1 MRGRF
6 FSYVTQFVVWVLCRC
21 TAEGAL
27 LKVGRGCRASSSA
40 NLGSCI
46 YGRSSTC
53 SRPIRQALSYL
64 ALSCPYVHAIYT
76 LAFGT
81 HLRARGSPQTAQ
93 SPQRAYISHLADLSL
108 GSVPPLGFTTVTYF
122 WAELAHAVLPRLGVA
137 GLQSFQE
144 ALGAGALR

>member
-1 MRGRF
+1 MSEGAVF

-40 NLGSCI
+40 DLGSRI

-93 SPQRAYISHLADLSL
+93 SPQRAYNWIAEVEKEGIIVNRLAC
-108 GSVPPLGFTTVTYF
+108 GT
-122 WAELAHAVLPRLGVA
+122 
-137 GLQSFQE
+137 
-144 ALGAGALR
+144 